1 MTGHD
6 TGQTG
11 GRGRVQALATREDQV
26 ALAAS
31 MGRRHRAIAEDVG
44 LSERQI
50 RRILERPE
58 VRAKVAGLRAEA
70 LERAAGRLSDLAGE
84 AVDTLAELMRAK
96 DSQDTVRLAAARAIL
111 ATVLP
116 VQDAVDV
123 AARLDA
129 LEQAQDQA
137 GPYSGREAA

>member
-58 VRAKVAGLRAEA
+58 VRAKVAQLRAEA